1 MSGVGL
7 ASSVFAETSEERP
20 FWPRR
25 NWWLAL
31 LVILVLAGALR
42 YPGYNFSLPAIADGD
57 EAHHSLSGRYII
69 DTGSARALGQDGY
82 PPGIIRVYY
91 FFLRFFQE
99 PGTPTSSVIGLVRL
113 LAITSSLGIVIVLAL
128 LGYHILGPHYG
139 LIGALFWTISPYFVE
154 RSRLATAEIFLVFFA
169 ALALWLALADA
180 LWRRERWST
189 YATYALMMA
198 VLFKYTA
205 AFMAPIVLLL
215 PLWSGRV
222 GWRDVFRNL
231 VLFAA
236 FSAWLIFLT
245 PAFEPV
251 DPDIIHRNWS
261 KHSEF
266 VGLPGPQTILSIFRT
281 TLTVMNLPIMIPGWL
296 RVVFL
301 LRGRKREV
309 VFSFAI
315 LLLVAFA
322 WLFGVSFWGDQGI
335 HSQRFLIFMSAV
347 LVSLAGWGYAAWAHF
362 VYRWLAQHSTAP
374 RSAALRT
381 QAGPLTLLFLF
392 IVFLPQLVGSVQ
404 DLRDHMGLDPR
415 TFVQEYMDLTVAS
428 GNFIGKHATRLLN
441 PNWGGYA
448 GTTSFTLSGTYG
460 LHDQSIEEHRAAGTL
475 YAILYHDEYS
485 ALFESDPKGILSQ
498 TTRLKGWEHQPNYR
512 RPAMAVLRLYP
523 IQHEA
528 TGKLGPIRLIG
539 YDLPEESARPG
550 QTLAFHL
557 YWQAEAATATNYQ
570 VFNHLLD
577 AEGRLIAQIDGPPLP
592 DPLLRRGTMDWDDP
606 EEIIYSRE
614 YALAL
619 PGDLPPGQYSLVTG
633 FYRLVSG
640 QRLLTPTGEDSLW
653 VTSISVE

>member
-198 VLFKYTA
+198 VLFKYTT

-245 PAFEPV
+245 PAFAPI

-266 VGLPGPQTILSIFRT
+266 VGLPGPQTLWNIFRT
-281 TLTVMNLPIMIPGWL
+281 TLAVLNLPIMISGWL
-296 RVVFL
+296 GVAIL
-301 LRGRKREV
+301 LRSRKREV
-309 VFSFAI
+309 TFSIAI
-315 LLLVAFA
+315 LLLVALA
-322 WLFGVSFWGDQGI
+322 WLFGVSLWGDQGI

-362 VYRWLAQHSTAP
+362 VYRWLAQRH
-374 RSAALRT
+374 AALRT
-381 QAGPLTLLFLF
+381 QAGSLTVSILFV
-392 IVFLPQLVGSVQ
+392 IFLPQLVGSIQ

-460 LHDQSIEEHRAAGTL
+460 LHDQSIEEHRAEGTL
-475 YAILYHDEYS
+475 YAILHHDEYS
-485 ALFESDPKGILSQ
+485 NLWEPDPQGILAQ

-512 RPAMAVLRLYP
+512 RPAMVVLRLYP

-528 TGKLGPIRLIG
+528 TGQLGPIRLIG
-539 YDLPEESARPG
+539 YEMDGEKTQPGES
-550 QTLAFHL
+550 LSFHL
-557 YWQAEAATATNYQ
+557 YWQATAATEADYQ

-577 AEGRLIAQIDGPPLP
+577 AEGNLVAQIDGPPLP
-592 DPLLRRGTMDWDDP
+592 SERRGTMDWDDP
-606 EEIIYSRE
+606 EEVIYSRE
-614 YALAL
+614 YTLAL
-619 PGDLPPGQYSLVTG
+619 PEDLPPGEYTLVTG

-640 QRLLTPTGEDSLW
+640 QRLLTPTSEDSLW
-653 VTSISVE
+653 VASISVE